1 MKKLLTF
8 LLTLTMAFGA
18 ATMVAC
24 GGNNESSD
32 TGSSAVEQVKQT
44 TVTFSVKDQDEIA
57 VANLQVTFTDENE
70 DTVSATSDENG
81 CFTLTLKTG
90 SYKLSYLNDYEILGG
105 YYLPETYSLSIT
117 EYTTAVRLLMTNNT
131 PNGTLDRGFP
141 LSVGE
146 NEITIPANTGYYY
159 IVYRAVNLYV
169 SINSQNVSVAYKNTT
184 YTADEDGNISV
195 ALLGTNTN
203 SVETF
208 LITNLTDSEQTVTVN
223 VGSAPGTQSNP
234 LALSLDKDVTTKS
247 LAAKE
252 DVYYTYTATAAGTLT
267 ISLKSENSYLSM
279 TNVSNS
285 VNVNTADDEDE
296 DGIISLVLN
305 EGDEVIIVCSHTL
318 TGEETASVIFNA
330 TFAGEL
336 Q

>member
-24 GGNNESSD
+24 GGNGENSE
-32 TGSSAVEQVKQT
+32 TGSSVVEQAKYA
-44 TVTFSVKDQDEIA
+44 TVNFSVKDQDALA
-57 VANLQVTFTDENE
+57 VANVQVTFTDENE
-70 DTVSATSDENG
+70 QSVSATCDENG

-90 SYKLSYLNDYEILGG
+90 SYSISYLNDYELLGG
-105 YYLPETYSLSIT
+105 YYLPETKSVSIT
-117 EYTTAVRLLMTNNT
+117 EYTTAMQLLMTNNT
-131 PNGTLDRGFP
+131 PNGTLDRAFS

-146 NEITIPANTGYYY
+146 NEIIIPANTAYYY
-159 IVYRAVNLYV
+159 RVYRAVNLYV
-169 SINSQNVSVAYKNTT
+169 SINSQNVSLDYKGTA

-208 LITNLTDSEQTVTVN
+208 LITNLTDSEQTVNVN

-234 LALSLDKDVTTKS
+234 LALSLDKDVTTK
-247 LAAKE
+247 LLVAKE
-252 DVYYTYTATAAGTLT
+252 DLYYTYTATAAGTLT
-267 ISLKSENSYLSM
+267 IELKSASSYVSM
-279 TNVSNS
+279 TNASNS
-285 VNVNTADDEDE
+285 INVNSADDEDE
-296 DGIISLVLN
+296 DGIVSLALE
-305 EGDEVIIVCSHTL
+305 EGDEVIIIFGLTY